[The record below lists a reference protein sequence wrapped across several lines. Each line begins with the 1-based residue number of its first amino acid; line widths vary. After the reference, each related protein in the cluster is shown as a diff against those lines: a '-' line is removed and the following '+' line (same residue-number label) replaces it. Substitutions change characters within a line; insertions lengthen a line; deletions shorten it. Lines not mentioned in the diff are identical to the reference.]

1 MKINEINTKQLE
13 DKRQKEK
20 EIRED
25 QNKQAAMWAKERD
38 LWKEEEE
45 RIQAKI
51 KKINQDTVEFLK
63 K

>member
-1 MKINEINTKQLE
+1 
-13 DKRQKEK
+13 
-20 EIRED
+20 
-25 QNKQAAMWAKERD
+25 MWAKERD

-63 K
+63 KQEAEK